1 MSISLVC
8 LAYVGIHAYIGHSH
22 GAVICDANI
31 SRTNIAMYD
40 TLRMNVGQSTCNLVY
55 YIQTIH
61 AWAEKRILEEV
72 PVAIPWS
79 HDSGGNRSS
88 RGHGS
93 RPSEGYVFIFVADSQ
108 PTFLEDVHHLIDFFI
123 ALVVA
128 QDSECFGYDWL
139 RWGMVDKGNV
149 RFVPIGAACVLLEAT
164 RFDDQYA
171 GGLADRNLNSVSP
184 DLRL

>member
-8 LAYVGIHAYIGHSH
+8 LAYVGIHAYIGQSH

-31 SRTNIAMYD
+31 SLQDDIVNIGIKHVTKMQPNGSANTYRTNIAMYD

-108 PTFLEDVHHLIDFFI
+108 PTFLEDVHHL
-123 ALVVA
+123 
-128 QDSECFGYDWL
+128 
-139 RWGMVDKGNV
+139 R
-149 RFVPIGAACVLLEAT
+149 R
-164 RFDDQYA
+164 
-171 GGLADRNLNSVSP
+171 
-184 DLRL
+184 